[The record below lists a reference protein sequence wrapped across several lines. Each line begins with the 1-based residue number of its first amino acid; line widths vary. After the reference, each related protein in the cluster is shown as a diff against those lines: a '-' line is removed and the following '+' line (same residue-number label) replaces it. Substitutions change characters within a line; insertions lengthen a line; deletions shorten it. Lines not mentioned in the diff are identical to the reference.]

1 VIVPQDD
8 RFLSA
13 MNSVQLFASLL
24 LVAAVAGQDYT
35 YDYYEPEAVVPEP
48 VAAVPEPA
56 PVVYE
61 PPQNKAVV
69 AKLGAESADTAC
81 TAMSVKITMS
91 DSSAFSSGSAVLD
104 SVISRATMDATSI
117 GRTFAITGGSSG
129 DMAQTQ
135 PSDTT
140 VLLAMTSNEDS
151 SDCGHIFKRVA
162 TIAEA
167 QLRVQEAI
175 WSGSGDHVL
184 ASTATFDTPGDIPTV
199 TDVKFSLSGKMVTE
213 IGAYDHDEDFAVTT
227 CNATTCVT
235 KKVHSHRYD
244 LPIAD
249 DDGPINGNAAEG
261 HHIVGCV
268 AYPTTPDSTVI
279 NDDGAGTVTGH
290 GCYTSGVYNGHN
302 DPGREANSGTAAG
315 GDTSE
320 VYATNIPVGSLDQSW
335 VSSQYRDDDAEA
347 VAAATRAAN
356 ITTTRWMS
364 RNGGVTGQ
372 YHDCLE
378 WVAGQWTSIAG
389 RTYATFTDS
398 DSSCV
403 VS

>member
-1 VIVPQDD
+1 
-8 RFLSA
+8 
-13 MNSVQLFASLL
+13 M
-24 LVAAVAGQDYT
+24 GY
-35 YDYYEPEAVVPEP
+35 
-48 VAAVPEPA
+48 
-56 PVVYE
+56 
-61 PPQNKAVV
+61 AVV
-69 AKLGAESADTAC
+69 A
-81 TAMSVKITMS
+81 
-91 DSSAFSSGSAVLD
+91 
-104 SVISRATMDATSI
+104 RATMDATSI

-129 DMAQTQ
+129 DMSQDQATG
-135 PSDTT
+135 SVTLSMSGKT
-140 VLLAMTSNEDS
+140 EDS
-151 SDCGHIFKRVA
+151 SDCGHVFKRVG

-167 QLRVQEAI
+167 QLRVQEAY
-175 WSGSGDHVL
+175 WGGAM

-199 TDVKFSLSGKMVTE
+199 SDVKFSLGGKMVTE

-244 LPIAD
+244 LPVAD

-302 DPGREANSGTAAG
+302 DAGRVPNSGTAAG

-335 VSSQYRDDDAEA
+335 VSSQYRDDDADA

-356 ITTTRWMS
+356 LTTTLGCR
-364 RNGGVTGQ
+364 VT
-372 YHDCLE
+372 
-378 WVAGQWTSIAG
+378 AA
-389 RTYATFTDS
+389 
-398 DSSCV
+398 
-403 VS
+403 